1 MPRGDGTGPAGQ
13 GPLTG
18 RGLGRCAGNDAPGY
32 GNGFFGR
39 GFGMGWG
46 RGFGFGR
53 GYAGY
58 NQASYNEASEKSWLD
73 NVINVLKN
81 QLENFE
87 KRRNELDK

>member
-1 MPRGDGTGPAGQ
+1 MPFGDGTGPAGQ
-13 GPLTG
+13 GPMTG
-18 RGLGRCAGNDAPGY
+18 RRLGRCAGNDIP

-39 GFGMGWG
+39 GLGRGWG

-53 GYAGY
+53 GYGY
-58 NQASYNEASEKSWLD
+58 NQAPVNEASEKSWLD

-87 KRRNELDK
+87 KRRNDLDK